1 MHQSET
7 EEPQDEDKILKITK
21 EKRQFCTKELQLE

>member
-7 EEPQDEDKILKITK
+7 TEPQDEDKILKITK
-21 EKRQFCTKELQLE
+21 EKRQFCMKEL